1 MMMTMM
7 VTMVYL
13 PNVLTVNYLQDD
25 EEGDGG
31 GGGDVDDDVD
41 DDEDDTYCLMFFVN

>member
-25 EEGDGG
+25 DEEGDGG
-31 GGGDVDDDVD
+31 GGDDVDDDVD
-41 DDEDDTYCLMFFVN
+41 DDEDDTY